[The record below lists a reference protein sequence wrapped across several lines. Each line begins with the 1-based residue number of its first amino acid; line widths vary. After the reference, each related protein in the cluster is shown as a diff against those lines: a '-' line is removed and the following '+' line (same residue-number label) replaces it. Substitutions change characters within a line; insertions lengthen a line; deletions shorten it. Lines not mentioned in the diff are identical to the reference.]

1 METAKKTMII
11 KNAIYI
17 LGILCLIIFIITK
30 SAFLLKYATLSDDT
44 IGTRYGDLYQH
55 ARIHLFKEYLWRGEV
70 SKKWEIQIRDADI
83 IFMGDSYLTIEFSK
97 DTYPH
102 QTAKMLAKN
111 ISVSADF
118 NSYQFVQNFL
128 KTVQFTTQ
136 DEQKILIIESAERSV
151 MQRFSAQAGNAQNAQ
166 LKQNESA
173 FRKWL
178 EPSIQWLRRIEN
190 VWFTNAEQRYYF
202 FFRNNLL
209 KDYLPSI
216 NDVRFSLFKEIS
228 PATPLYSINPP
239 MLFYDKEI
247 EMFNTYHSDY
257 EIESIALTLKNLQL
271 ELLEKYNI
279 KMVFLPVPGKYTIY
293 HQLTNSSDKY
303 DDFLPRL
310 YKILDQYNIPVIKLY
325 DPFKQSKELVYWGS
339 DTHWNNEGIDIAA
352 KKTAEAVNVLH

>member
-30 SAFLLKYATLSDDT
+30 SAFLLKYAALSDDT

-55 ARIHLFKEYLWRGEV
+55 ARIYMFKEYLWRGEV

-128 KTVQFTTQ
+128 KTVQFTKQ
-136 DEQKILIIESAERSV
+136 DEQKILIIESAERNIA
-151 MQRFSAQAGNAQNAQ
+151 QRFSAQAGNAQNAQ

-178 EPSIQWLRRIEN
+178 EPSIQ
-190 VWFTNAEQRYYF
+190 
-202 FFRNNLL
+202 
-209 KDYLPSI
+209 
-216 NDVRFSLFKEIS
+216 
-228 PATPLYSINPP
+228 
-239 MLFYDKEI
+239 
-247 EMFNTYHSDY
+247 
-257 EIESIALTLKNLQL
+257 
-271 ELLEKYNI
+271 
-279 KMVFLPVPGKYTIY
+279 
-293 HQLTNSSDKY
+293 
-303 DDFLPRL
+303 
-310 YKILDQYNIPVIKLY
+310 
-325 DPFKQSKELVYWGS
+325 
-339 DTHWNNEGIDIAA
+339 
-352 KKTAEAVNVLH
+352 